1 MTKSEISRVTK
12 LFRQLETNGSGAVPL
27 SGVTKLLHFK
37 NNTLVKM
44 VASQYARQ
52 QQSTRENTSEESA
65 KSDTEEVMDL
75 KSFIEL
81 FDILSPKKDSSS
93 KLEGIQL

>member
-1 MTKSEISRVTK
+1 MTKSEIGRVTK
-12 LFRQLETNGSGAVPL
+12 LFHRLETDGSGAVPL

-52 QQSTRENTSEESA
+52 QHSIRENTSEESA
-65 KSDTEEVMDL
+65 KSDREEVMDL